1 MPIKLIQPQNAR
13 ELIENGALLVDIR
26 AADEY
31 AREHIAQARHIP
43 LNDIAAQPPL
53 TAAAGVIFHC
63 QSGNRTQANA
73 DRLAAG
79 VPGDAYIL
87 DGGLAAWKQAGLPTV
102 VDKSQPLE
110 LNRQVQ
116 ITAGAIVLLGAVLG
130 ATVSPWF
137 HALSGFIGAGL
148 IFAGVSGFCGLAR
161 LLLKMPWNRRSPS
174 S

>member
-13 ELIENGALLVDIR
+13 ELIENGVLLVDIR

-43 LNDIAAQPPL
+43 LSDIAAQPPL
-53 TAAAGVIFHC
+53 TDAGGVIFHC
-63 QSGNRTQANA
+63 LSGNRTQANA
-73 DRLAAG
+73 DRLAAS

-102 VDKSQPLE
+102 VDKSRPLE

-148 IFAGVSGFCGLAR
+148 IFAGISGFCGLAR
-161 LLLKMPWNRRSPS
+161 LLLKMPWNRGSPL
-174 S
+174 